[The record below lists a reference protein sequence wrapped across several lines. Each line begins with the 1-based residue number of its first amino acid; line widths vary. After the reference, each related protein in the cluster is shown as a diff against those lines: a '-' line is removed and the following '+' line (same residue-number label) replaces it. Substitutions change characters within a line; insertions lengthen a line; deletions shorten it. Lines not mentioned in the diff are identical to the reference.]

1 MGRLTVEQAIK
12 ILLEV
17 LSPAALILLLVVLW
31 QFKSLKEKDDRL
43 YELFTLITEN
53 TKTLEQLLTLFKMR
67 RE

>member
-1 MGRLTVEQAIK
+1 MEQAIK

-31 QFKSLKEKDDRL
+31 QFKSLKEKDDRI
-43 YELFTLITEN
+43 YELFSLITEN
-53 TKTLEQLLTLFKMR
+53 TKTLEQLLTLFRMR

>member
-1 MGRLTVEQAIK
+1 MEQAIK

-17 LSPAALILLLVVLW
+17 LSPAAIILLLIVLW
-31 QFKSLKEKDDRL
+31 QFKQIKTKDDKL

-53 TKTLEQLLTLFKMR
+53 TKTLEQLLMLFKLR